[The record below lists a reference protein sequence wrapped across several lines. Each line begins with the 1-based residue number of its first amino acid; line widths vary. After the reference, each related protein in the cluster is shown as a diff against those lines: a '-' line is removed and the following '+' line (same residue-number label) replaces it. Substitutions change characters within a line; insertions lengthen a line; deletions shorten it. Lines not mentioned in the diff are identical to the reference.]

1 MQTTNKSINFL
12 SDRGNDAYT
21 EREVIRIKLDPGSA
35 PLVNTQDSYLTFSL
49 ELKDNESFH
58 LGPDPALGGVPFEQI
73 TIMDGNEMT
82 VLEQMDNVGLWTCM
96 KNYYGNNSNDEKLQK
111 IYEGRPSEFATEF
124 IGNVGSGGAGNRL
137 LPISDGGAN
146 TGRNAYP
153 NSGGGF
159 GNQYY
164 EVGENIGGTGVHSRN
179 RKVQVLYRFP
189 MSGLLSSLKSELL
202 PLVVLNGLVIKIV
215 LMENAKFLKLTE
227 MKVDQDNRFD
237 AGAVCNQDVLVNG
250 FGNFDQSKEL
260 SDPDLQS
267 FVTELSGGQQ
277 RYVNDKRYWA
287 VAGRVDNAG
296 AVQVGNIA
304 VNQAN
309 VGGIALCNS
318 ASLLTGALQPATPP
332 NRVSN
337 GNFLKSAMASASL
350 ENCPFKAGQYFRIGR
365 QNATPAALTFNDLG
379 TAGISGGYSTATD
392 GVELFIDEVRII
404 GGVICL
410 LFSGNITVEANFGI
424 LQGSPVCVDV
434 ARSMGQNIPG
444 TFTNLPATFNPGYIV
459 SNLQMVC
466 NVVEAPAGYIQTMVN
481 QAQSGQLK
489 IQYNSYRDERI
500 NINTGSLSN
509 EIFIPNDL
517 QRCYCILAVNE
528 NLRTR
533 RLYRSAFTPEKQNL
547 FNYQWI
553 IDGTN
558 IPNIPV
564 KLKRLARGQV
574 SPLHIIELEKA
585 LDESSIRIR
594 NIQNPSDFTVIGR
607 RLGAYGDSVS
617 LLDKTLK
624 CRINYE
630 TSQPHNLL
638 YHFWIYHTK
647 TIMFEGN
654 SRVVLE

>member
-1 MQTTNKSINFL
+1 MQTTNKSINFQ

-49 ELKDNESFH
+49 ELKDNDLMH
-58 LGPDPALGGVPFEQI
+58 VAPDPALGGVPFEQI

-111 IYEGRPSEFATEF
+111 IYEGRPSEYATEF
-124 IGNVGSGGAGNRL
+124 IGNIGSGAAGKRL
-137 LPISDGGAN
+137 IPISDGADLGKRAF
-146 TGRNAYP
+146 P

-164 EVGENIGGTGVHSRN
+164 EVGQNIGGTNIHSRN

-227 MKVDQDNRFD
+227 MKVEQDNRFRNNNLPFAESLINGYAVLD
-237 AGAVCNQDVLVNG
+237 KTKDLGEAGFQEFNFSAPDTYVDKKNTWSLGGFVVAGAGQ
-250 FGNFDQSKEL
+250 
-260 SDPDLQS
+260 
-267 FVTELSGGQQ
+267 VT
-277 RYVNDKRYWA
+277 
-287 VAGRVDNAG
+287 AGP
-296 AVQVGNIA
+296 I
-304 VNQAN
+304 QAN
-309 VGGIALCNS
+309 GADGNLEGIALCNS
-318 ASLLTGALQPATPP
+318 GNLTAGTAKIGATDRQ
-332 NRVSN
+332 S
-337 GNFLKSAMASASL
+337 FASASL

-365 QNATPAALTFNDLG
+365 QVAGNDVVWNFANG
-379 TAGISGGYSTATD
+379 GNTAGNWCSAADGRGLYIQSVQILATGAGVEHICLMLDQTGGTFTSLATD
-392 GVELFIDEVRII
+392 GIAV
-404 GGVICL
+404 
-410 LFSGNITVEANFGI
+410 
-424 LQGSPVCVDV
+424 GSPVAVDISRTSGV
-434 ARSMGQNIPG
+434 DIPAG
-444 TFTNLPATFNPGYIV
+444 YLHKPSFNPGYIV
-459 SNLQMVC
+459 SDLQMVC
-466 NVVEAPAGYIQTMVN
+466 NVVEAPSGYIQTMVN
-481 QAQSGQLK
+481 QAQGGQLK

-533 RLYRSAFTPEKQNL
+533 RLYRSSFTPEKQNL

-654 SRVVLE
+654 SRV